1 MAEAFRR
8 FRVVRKV
15 PESSVITS
23 FHLAPAD
30 GGPLW
35 EARPGQYLT
44 VRVPAEG
51 GTVLRTYS
59 LSCAVDAPDCHRIT
73 VKRESLGSVWL
84 HDRVAE
90 GDEIEVAAPRGAFHL
105 DEDSTR
111 PVLLLAGG
119 VGVTPLLS
127 MLHRLAATDRRA
139 FFVHASENGDVHAM
153 RDEVAALAA
162 ASEGR
167 ITVRCVYR
175 APTDADRAAGRFDA
189 EGVVDRALLQ
199 SLLPLDDYQVYL
211 CGPTPFMVAMW
222 RLLTGLGIAPER
234 IAYEFFGKG
243 GSLAALAAEPEAL
256 RVRPATHV
264 PAHAP
269 KSLARLEFLTDPD
282 ARAVPEAPPRLSSA
296 PQAAVPAA
304 PGRHLARRV
313 VAGVAVDIRVPEVLA
328 GGHVSLERPREVLPV
343 GGVIQAQEGVHGGVA
358 IHQRRPFERDLLPA
372 VAQATC
378 SLATDDG
385 AVDALLHGQ
394 ANLRLALDLDYFRA
408 GGQFHARGFQVQVLH
423 VRVDVGHTPGHP
435 LVAPD
440 HDGGQAGNTG
450 ANRL

>member
-44 VRVPAEG
+44 LRVPAEG

-59 LSCAVDAPDCHRIT
+59 LSCAVDAPDFHRIT

-90 GDEIEVAAPRGAFHL
+90 GDEIEIAAPRGAFHL

-167 ITVRCVYR
+167 ITVRHVYR
-175 APTDADRAAGRFDA
+175 TPTDADRATGRFDA

-243 GSLAALAAEPEAL
+243 GSLAVLAAEPEAL

-304 PGRHLARRV
+304 AVEGDQVVFARAGVTAAWDAAAGSILELAEAAGLTPEFSCREGICNTCRCTIREGAVEYTSEPLDPPPAGQVLICCSRPVGRV
-313 VAGVAVDIRVPEVLA
+313 V
-328 GGHVSLERPREVLPV
+328 LE
-343 GGVIQAQEGVHGGVA
+343 I
-358 IHQRRPFERDLLPA
+358 
-372 VAQATC
+372 
-378 SLATDDG
+378 
-385 AVDALLHGQ
+385 
-394 ANLRLALDLDYFRA
+394 
-408 GGQFHARGFQVQVLH
+408 
-423 VRVDVGHTPGHP
+423 
-435 LVAPD
+435 
-440 HDGGQAGNTG
+440 
-450 ANRL
+450 